1 MLTDKY
7 ATKEEGATVTQEGAK
22 DAKIANHAPAMTKP
36 KHKKCVFY
44 AFIKSLFKF
53 SSIII
58 L

>member
-36 KHKKCVFY
+36 KHKRHVFFMHLLR
-44 AFIKSLFKF
+44 ACLNFPQ
-53 SSIII
+53 
-58 L
+58 